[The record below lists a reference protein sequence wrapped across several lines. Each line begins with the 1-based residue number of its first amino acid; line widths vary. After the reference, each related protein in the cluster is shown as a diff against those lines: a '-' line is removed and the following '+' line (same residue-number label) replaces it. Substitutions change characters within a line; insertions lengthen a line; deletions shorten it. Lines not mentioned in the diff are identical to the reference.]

1 MTTTTTTGPGA
12 HTLGL
17 SLLVIAT
24 AQLMLVLD
32 DSIATLSSPGH
43 GSLYSGHRSGDCRLA
58 DHRSQR
64 RGFSVG

>member
-17 SLLVIAT
+17 SLLVVAT

-32 DSIATLSSPGH
+32 DSIATLRSPDH
-43 GSLYSGHRSGDCRLA
+43 GSLYHGHRSGDCRLA
-58 DHRSQR
+58 DHRSQS

>member
-32 DSIATLSSPGH
+32 DSTANIALPALQNQLGISATPG
-43 GSLYSGHRSGDCRLA
+43 CCWA
-58 DHRSQR
+58 AC
-64 RGFSVG
+64 